1 MTTYVLFRP
10 TPDEPFN
17 FTATLDGSSYSMTVG
32 WNVFGQ
38 RWYLTCTGTNGLLVF
53 HMALIGSPDE
63 FDINLLGGYFEASQM
78 IYREYPRRFEIT
90 P

>member
-10 TPDEPFN
+10 TPDEAFS
-17 FTATLDGSSYSMTVG
+17 FTATLDGVSYSMLVT

-38 RWYLTCTGTNGLLVF
+38 RWYLSCIGTNSRLVF

-63 FDINLLGGYFEASQM
+63 YDINLLGGYFQASSL

>member
-10 TPDEPFN
+10 TPDAPFD
-17 FTATLDGSSYSMTVG
+17 FTATLDGVGYSMRVS
-32 WNVFGQ
+32 WNIFGQ
-38 RWYLTCTGTNGLLVF
+38 RWYLTCVGVNGLIIF

-63 FDINLLGGYFEASQM
+63 FDINLLGGYFESSAM